1 MAKKNS
7 LLNRVKNIATQQKEE
22 PQPNIDYPISTQA
35 AEAEPVN
42 TSMLSTHLQEI
53 ARLYVQARRRS
64 GEALLEAARWLH
76 DARAV
81 AKHGEWSIF
90 LEATATSSDT
100 AERLINIH
108 EQAMLNPRFAEAISN
123 NWMGQSVAALL
134 ARPSTPPEVVEQILE
149 DGEAVSVSEV
159 RQRIKQHQQNPQIAE
174 FETPTQPEKPQIAE
188 FESHSSTQQVQ
199 ATELLHEIVLSL
211 EGLQSMAYTL
221 PGDQYTLQQLEQ
233 AEELLR
239 AIRQNLSS

>member
-1 MAKKNS
+1 MAKKDS
-7 LLNRVKNIATQQKEE
+7 LLNRVKNLASQQKDEA
-22 PQPNIDYPISTQA
+22 QPSIDYPVSTQA
-35 AEAEPVN
+35 AEEPVVHA
-42 TSMLSTHLQEI
+42 SMLSSHLQEI

-76 DARAV
+76 EARAE
-81 AKHGEWSIF
+81 AKHGEWAIF
-90 LEATATSSDT
+90 LEATATSADT

-108 EQAMLNPRFAEAISN
+108 DQAMQNPRFAEAISN

-149 DGEAVSVSEV
+149 EGQPVSVSEV

-174 FETPTQPEKPQIAE
+174 FEMPTQPENPQIAE
-188 FESHSSTQQVQ
+188 FEIPTQQVH

-211 EGLQSMAYTL
+211 EGLQALVNVL